1 MGSGEGRG
9 EGLMGG
15 LFLNERILI
24 RASWEIATLWTWA
37 SGHLAGVDTECF
49 SSPRLESWCACSAG
63 TPIYGVGMRN
73 QNGAVVTTQTYLL
86 LRMEN
91 LGASWGIPWEMLGA
105 KRTLLCTQM
114 LLPVSLSTLMW
125 PPTPLPECSTF
136 PHSGPWFQM
145 RRQSTTFAVYNQTWI
160 QKVSL
165 PPGHLFCI
173 FNFNFSL

>member
-63 TPIYGVGMRN
+63 TPIYGVGVRN

-105 KRTLLCTQM
+105 KRTLLETQFVHTDAAAGVSEHPHVTSNSSPWVQF
-114 LLPVSLSTLMW
+114 LPTLRSLISD
-125 PPTPLPECSTF
+125 E
-136 PHSGPWFQM
+136 
-145 RRQSTTFAVYNQTWI
+145 TTKHNICCLQPNMDP
-160 QKVSL
+160 KS
-165 PPGHLFCI
+165 
-173 FNFNFSL
+173 FSSPRSFVLHF